1 MGDKAADRPEAGG
14 SQTALARLQASLAD
28 GLAKSGLTQ
37 QQLARQLMMSRTTVS
52 EALNKPKVPSP
63 RTVAVIARKLG
74 LDRDELLA
82 LRHQANAEQG
92 KPDEPRSPRPEA
104 AGAPGPAV
112 EDGTAPEAALAS
124 TGRSGP
130 VTLPPLVKGFTGRV
144 GELKDIL
151 DRLDPAAP
159 ASQSGEVS
167 GTPAPATVVVSSV
180 MGMGGV
186 GKTALALQAA
196 HRARGRFTGGV
207 LFADL
212 YGYSPQQERT
222 PGEVADQFLGALGVK
237 RADIPVTSQGKLDAW
252 RIALDRLTAEGRPLL
267 VVLDN
272 VRSVGQVSALL
283 PQPPHRGLVTS
294 RQSLAALGHRVDL
307 APLTPREAVDL
318 VQQVLCAGGTRDER
332 VSAEPEA
339 AERLAELCGYLPL
352 ALEIM
357 AALLRSE
364 PDRSLASQVQ
374 ELTDARTRLSVIAIK
389 ETDAESRPMA
399 LRASFDLSYRHLTP
413 AQAGAFRLLSVA
425 PGPNI
430 STTAAEAL
438 LGDAGAQRLLADLS
452 RAHLVTKS
460 RGRWSMHDL
469 VRLYAE
475 EQGDEHADGDQR
487 DAAVTRLLEHYL
499 TNSVA
504 ADTHLIAIP
513 GYKSPRFDGRRHA
526 LEWLDAEQANLVA
539 AATAAPRLGH
549 PGVAKALAW
558 SLARYFEHRRHFDDL
573 ITLSAAARDISREDG
588 DRAVEGTV
596 VDNLGLGLRHLR
608 RFEEAVAAHTEA
620 AKIFRQLKDRGQEA
634 LALNHVGIALSG
646 AGRTEEAI
654 TAYME
659 AKRLLAPI
667 PESPHLAASIEGN
680 LGAALG
686 EAGRYDEA
694 IKAHK
699 RAAKTFRRIRDR
711 SEEGAALSSL
721 GGVLQHVG
729 KYDEAVAVHSRAVRI
744 HARLDD
750 PQREAGALNN
760 LGATLHLKGRT
771 KEAVDA
777 LGRAA
782 ELFQT
787 VGDRYGEASALINL
801 GNALRQTDCSAE
813 AVSILTQAAR
823 IFQEF
828 RIDGYEA
835 KARQALGEVLVAL
848 DRAEEA
854 VTAFSRAA
862 VLCRASGDHS
872 HEGMSL
878 LSSAAALEAADLPDE
893 AAAGYAQAATA
904 FERAD
909 DAPARGWALTNRAD
923 ALLRAG
929 RTGEAL
935 SAADTALEHNRRV
948 VADGSVEFTHVL
960 GHALMLL
967 ARLREGELQDLPG
980 SLSAAMEAAA
990 LFTPLAEAHPEE
1002 FTAPLRQV
1010 LEQWAHLLELLHRT
1024 REAEEVRRRLEGLNR
1039 DRT

>member
-1 MGDKAADRPEAGG
+1 MG
-14 SQTALARLQASLAD
+14 
-28 GLAKSGLTQ
+28 
-37 QQLARQLMMSRTTVS
+37 RTTVS
-52 EALNKPKVPSP
+52 NALNQPKVPSA
-63 RTVAVIARKLG
+63 RTVAAIASDLG
-74 LDRDELLA
+74 LARDELLE
-82 LRHQANAEQG
+82 LRRQAAAEQG
-92 KPDEPRSPRPEA
+92 APDEPRSSRPDV
-104 AGAPGPAV
+104 AGAPDPAV
-112 EDGTAPEAALAS
+112 EDGTVPEAAQAPR
-124 TGRSGP
+124 GVIGP

-159 ASQSGEVS
+159 ASRPAEAS
-167 GTPAPATVVVSSV
+167 GTPAPATVVVSAV

-196 HRARGRFTGGV
+196 HRARGWFTGGV

-222 PGEVADQFLGALGVK
+222 PGEVADQFLGALGVR
-237 RADIPVTSQGKLDAW
+237 RADIPVTTQGKLDTW

-294 RQSLAALGHRVDL
+294 RQSLAALRGHRVDL

-318 VQQVLCAGGTRDER
+318 VQQVLCADGARDER

-339 AERLAELCGYLPL
+339 AERLAKLCGYLPL
-352 ALEIM
+352 ALEII

-374 ELTDARTRLSVIAIK
+374 ELTDARNRLSLIAIE

-399 LRASFDLSYRHLTP
+399 VRASFDLSYRHLTQP
-413 AQAGAFRLLSVA
+413 QALAFRLLSVA
-425 PGPNI
+425 PGPNV
-430 STTAAEAL
+430 STAAAEAL
-438 LGDAGAQRLLADLS
+438 LGEPGTQRLLADLS
-452 RAHLVTKS
+452 RAHLVTES

-469 VRLYAE
+469 IRLYAE
-475 EQGDEHADGDQR
+475 EQGDAHSDGDQR
-487 DAAVTRLLEHYL
+487 DAALTRLLEHYL

-504 ADTHLIAIP
+504 ADTHLIAIA

-526 LEWLDAEQANLVA
+526 LEWLDAEQTNLVA

-549 PGVAKALAW
+549 PGVAKALAC
-558 SLARYFEHRRHFDDL
+558 SLARYLEHRRHFDDL
-573 ITLSAAARDISREDG
+573 ITLSTAARDISREDG

-620 AKIFRQLKDRGQEA
+620 AAIFRQLKDRGQEA

-646 AGRTEEAI
+646 AGRAEEAV
-654 TAYME
+654 TTYME
-659 AKRLLAPI
+659 AKRLLALI
-667 PESPHLAASIEGN
+667 PEKLHLTASVEGN

-694 IKAHK
+694 IKAHT

-721 GGVLQHVG
+721 GGALQHVG
-729 KYDEAVAVHSRAVRI
+729 KYDEAIAVHSRAVKI

-760 LGATLHLKGRT
+760 LGATLHLMGRT
-771 KEAVDA
+771 KEAVYA
-777 LGRAA
+777 LTRAA
-782 ELFQT
+782 ELFPT

-801 GNALRQTDCSAE
+801 GNALRQTDRSAE

-828 RIDGYEA
+828 RADGYEA
-835 KARQALGEVLVAL
+835 QASQALGEVLVAL

-893 AAAGYAQAATA
+893 AAADYARAATA

-935 SAADTALEHNRRV
+935 SAADTALEHSRRV
-948 VADGSVEFTHVL
+948 VADGSVVYTHVL
-960 GHALMLL
+960 AHSLMLL
-967 ARLREGELQDLPG
+967 ARLREEEQQDLPG
-980 SLSAAMEAAA
+980 SLSAAIEAAA
-990 LFTPLAEAHPEE
+990 LFTPLAEAHPEA
-1002 FTAPLRQV
+1002 FTPSLRQV
-1010 LEQWAHLLELLHRT
+1010 LEQWARVLELLHRT
-1024 REAEEVRRRLEGLNR
+1024 REAEEVRQQVAGIDR
-1039 DRT
+1039 DQA